1 MLNVCLLNRLIYNA
15 YLIFVLKFVSSR
27 AGGGGGGNSRRK
39 GAGMLVVSF
48 RDVNCGFCSRLA
60 CSGENAIIFCREGLV

>member
-15 YLIFVLKFVSSR
+15 CWIFVLKSVSPR
-27 AGGGGGGNSRRK
+27 GRGGGNSRRK

-60 CSGENAIIFCREGLV
+60 CSLENVIIFCREGLV